1 MMAEKFIRD
10 ALMLWTTI
18 DPIGTLSIFAAVTTQ
33 LTAEQRRKTALK
45 ATLYSLVILIG
56 SIIIGEILLS
66 GMGIQLIS
74 LQVAGGIIL
83 FLFGLQM
90 IFGNP
95 GHPSSKEPETGQDIS
110 VFPLA
115 VPTIASPGAIMAVIV
130 LTDND
135 LYTIQVQLG
144 TTGILVAILAVTYV
158 FMLAANQ
165 ILRVIGHHGAAILIR
180 VMGMILAALS
190 VQLVLEALGLERWMS
205 SATTM
210 WLAAIGV

>member
-18 DPIGTLSIFAAVTTQ
+18 DPIGTLSVFAAVTTR
-33 LTAEQRRKTALK
+33 LTVEQRRKTAFK
-45 ATLYSLVILIG
+45 ATLYSSVILIG
-56 SIIIGEILLS
+56 SIVIGEILLS
-66 GMGIQLIS
+66 GMGVQLIS

-95 GHPSSKEPETGQDIS
+95 GHPSSSEPETGRDIA

-115 VPTIASPGAIMAVIV
+115 VPSIASPGAIMAVVV

-135 LYTIQVQLG
+135 AYSLPVQLG
-144 TTGILVAILAVTYV
+144 TTGIMMAILAVTCV
-158 FMLAANQ
+158 CMLAANH
-165 ILRVIGHHGAAILIR
+165 ILRVIGHSGAAILIR

-190 VQLVLEALGLERWMS
+190 VQLVLEGLGLERWMS
-205 SATTM
+205 TATVM
-210 WLAAIGV
+210 WLAAIGA